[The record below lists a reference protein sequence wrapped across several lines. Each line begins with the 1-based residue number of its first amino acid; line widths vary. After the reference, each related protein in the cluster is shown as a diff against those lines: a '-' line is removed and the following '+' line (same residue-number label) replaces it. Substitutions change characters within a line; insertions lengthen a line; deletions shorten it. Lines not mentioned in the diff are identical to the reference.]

1 MCPAC
6 MATAALIV
14 GSAISTSGVAA
25 FALMKFRTKNAAEK
39 IFAQYKAK
47 ENHDGQHQD

>member
-6 MATAALIV
+6 VATAALIV
-14 GSAISTSGVAA
+14 GSAISTGGAA
-25 FALMKFRTKNAAEK
+25 VFALKKFRKKNTAEK
-39 IFAQYKAK
+39 ISAQYKAK

>member
-6 MATAALIV
+6 MVTAALIV
-14 GSAISTSGVAA
+14 GSAISTGGAAA
-25 FALMKFRTKNAAEK
+25 FALKKFRTKYPAEK
-39 IFAQYKAK
+39 ISAQRKAK

>member
-6 MATAALIV
+6 MATAALIF
-14 GSAISTSGVAA
+14 GSAISTGGAAA
-25 FALMKFRTKNAAEK
+25 FALKKFRKKNAVEK
-39 IFAQYKAK
+39 ISPQYKAK